1 MQEME
6 EMRDTCARYIQTLVS
21 LALAQQVFLTSR
33 GRAIKQI
40 RILEESA
47 CWRINKMYAYYCCVA
62 TIPVVVPLLST
73 N

>member
-6 EMRDTCARYIQTLVS
+6 EIRDTCARYIQTLVS

-47 CWRINKMYAYYCCVA
+47 GSIKCMHI
-62 TIPVVVPLLST
+62 IVVLRLYR
-73 N
+73 